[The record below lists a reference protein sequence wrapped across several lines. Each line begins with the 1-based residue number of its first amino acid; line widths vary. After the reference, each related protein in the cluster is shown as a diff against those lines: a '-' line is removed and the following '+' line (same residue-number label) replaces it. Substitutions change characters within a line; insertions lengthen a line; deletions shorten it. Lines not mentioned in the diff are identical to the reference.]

1 MSHLFDGHHV
11 SILSTVGNVGQ
22 AVYGGGLS
30 WHCPFGEQFGS
41 AWCCSHAHPLTQQ
54 ERGGEIYTRT
64 QGTWEAG
71 HTTGLCENTEVKMS

>member
-1 MSHLFDGHHV
+1 MLAKLYMEEGFHGTAPS
-11 SILSTVGNVGQ
+11 GN
-22 AVYGGGLS
+22 
-30 WHCPFGEQFGS
+30 
-41 AWCCSHAHPLTQQ
+41 PLTQQ